1 MISLVGVVSCSQGYL
16 MISTHNL
23 LSKLAI
29 IIIIAII
36 IIKNDVHFSIA
47 CVTRIIIIIVFCIMW
62 ISTQQESNF
71 FTGFDG
77 DNPL

>member
-1 MISLVGVVSCSQGYL
+1 

-47 CVTRIIIIIVFCIMW
+47 CVTRIIIIIIIVFCIM
-62 ISTQQESNF
+62 
-71 FTGFDG
+71 
-77 DNPL
+77 